1 MNQAAHAPPRPRLP
15 FGVPVP
21 QDILDID
28 DKQRSNPL
36 PWRGQFSPQLVDALL
51 SSYACPGA
59 TVLDPFVGSGTVVG
73 EGARLGFRAV
83 GVEVNPAAF
92 LLARIYGLM
101 NIAPNERR
109 LLVQRVE
116 TRLRDITFAPLP
128 LFGGPLNG
136 TDDDEDVSTEL
147 VGVAKS
153 ESDPHVAAL
162 LCGLIVLLDIHP
174 GRRLTRV
181 QVRERWKTLRDF
193 ASTLETALQPAALFL
208 GDARRIPLDDDTV
221 DFVLTSPPYINVF
234 NYHQNYRASTEAL
247 GWAPLG
253 AARLEIGSNRKFR
266 QNRFLTVAQYC
277 LDMMLVLRDL
287 ARVCRLDARLILV
300 VGRESNVRKT
310 QFYNGKLVAS
320 IARSSGQF
328 EIVQEQERA
337 FVNKFGS
344 RIFEDILHLVPTH
357 CASEAPSRQTQ
368 LAAAREVARAA
379 YEAARE
385 RAPKEAQPDLIAAL
399 EAIAS
404 VEPSAELDLN
414 GLRPTL
420 NNGD

>member
-1 MNQAAHAPPRPRLP
+1 M
-15 FGVPVP
+15 
-21 QDILDID
+21 
-28 DKQRSNPL
+28 
-36 PWRGQFSPQLVDALL
+36 
-51 SSYACPGA
+51 
-59 TVLDPFVGSGTVVG
+59 LDPFVGSGTVVG